1 MIIEIIV
8 PYIFALLNRWIIGHC
23 AEVFA
28 YVFPRDEGK
37 YVAWM
42 KKNCCYSEGN
52 AAECANVLPKV
63 TRQVHKKYKINLC
76 LGRKYSEFEKICSK
90 K

>member
-8 PYIFALLNRWIIGHC
+8 SCTFALLNRWIIGHC

-42 KKNCCYSEGN
+42 KKNCYSEDN
-52 AAECANVLPKV
+52 AAEWYDANVLPKV
-63 TRQVHKKYKINLC
+63 TRKKYKMNLC